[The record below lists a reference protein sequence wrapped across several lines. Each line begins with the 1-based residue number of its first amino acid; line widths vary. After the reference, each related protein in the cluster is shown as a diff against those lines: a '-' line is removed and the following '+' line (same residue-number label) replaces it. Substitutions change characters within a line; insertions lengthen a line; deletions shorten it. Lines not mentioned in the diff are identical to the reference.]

1 MKLKTINL
9 YNFGSYEGKNTISF
23 EDSGEEKRVV
33 VIGGKNGAG
42 KTTLF
47 TALQICLYGY
57 HSFGFK
63 STSKQYFKEVYNLIN
78 NKVRLDECAAAYV
91 EVTFEQITN
100 TEKVFFEVK
109 RLWTWLGGEIEEQL
123 IVTRDGI
130 LLVED
135 ELANFQNFLVHLI
148 PPELLKL
155 YFFDG
160 EKVADY
166 FLGNKEVNIRDALM
180 VLSGND
186 TFDLLYESVKRTLKL
201 TGGKNE
207 DSAKEYLECKQAAEE
222 LDRVLSVTAQEL
234 EDQLASLDEIR
245 ATLTQLIANYAK
257 KGGISLDEW
266 SALQGKLKEEEDLRE
281 KLNSQKKAIATDVLP
296 FLIVSELVKKIPV
309 RIQEE
314 KEYDA
319 YKSVQDTISSSA
331 FSLMLSEAAQA
342 IGSGD
347 PLGSG
352 VVLLDHVKRFFVKE
366 QWASYAPLFGLSG
379 DEELQVQMCLS
390 KITGTD
396 HTIFHTL
403 KKQIDES
410 IERSRII
417 RAKLQ
422 ESDVEHFEE
431 HIRERAKLE
440 SEQDILG
447 VKIEHTRER
456 ILHLTEE
463 RTALDARMK
472 SAKKA
477 FEEQLKQQSVSA
489 VSGRVLLL
497 LEDLQR
503 ELYSKLIQKVEIDI
517 NEKFRQLIRKRDFF
531 SYIKIDENFNIHIL
545 RNRDITK
552 QDLLAQFKGNG
563 FTALQKA
570 IGPYAVYKLQELLN
584 VETYEDLKNRLRQ
597 SRCESY
603 WLPFEIDKDRLSSGE
618 KQIFV
623 MSLYWAMMQQ
633 SKNSLPYVIDTPFA
647 RIDTEHRANITDY
660 FFKQLNGQLIVLST
674 DEEISGYHMTSL
686 KEQIAHIYM
695 LEYGEDKCTHV
706 HQNVYFE
713 V

>member
-23 EDSGEEKRVV
+23 EDSSEEKRVV

-91 EVTFEQITN
+91 EVVFEQITD
-100 TEKVFFEVK
+100 TEKVIFEVK
-109 RLWTWLGGEIEEQL
+109 RLWTWLSGEIEEQL
-123 IVTRDGI
+123 IVTRDGNV
-130 LLVED
+130 LEED

-222 LDRVLSVTAQEL
+222 LDRVLSAATQDL
-234 EDQLASLDEIR
+234 EDQLASLDEIK
-245 ATLTQLIANYAK
+245 ATLTQLVSSYAK

-266 SALQGKLKEEEDLRE
+266 SALQGKLKEEDSLRE
-281 KLNSQKKAIATDVLP
+281 KLNSQKKAIATDILP
-296 FLIVSELVKKIPV
+296 FLIVAELVKKIPV
-309 RIQEE
+309 HMQEE
-314 KEYDA
+314 KEYEA
-319 YKSVQDTISSSA
+319 YKSVQATILSDA
-331 FSLMLSEAAQA
+331 FSTMLSEAAQA

-347 PLGSG
+347 PIGSS
-352 VVLLDHVKRFFVKE
+352 VLLDHIKRFFSKE
-366 QWASYAPLFGLSG
+366 QWVTYVPLFGLSG

-390 KITGTD
+390 KVDNTD
-396 HTIFHTL
+396 LSIFQTL

-410 IERSRII
+410 IERSKII
-417 RAKLQ
+417 RSKLQ

-440 SEQDILG
+440 SEQDVLG
-447 VKIEHTRER
+447 VKIERTRER

-463 RTALDARMK
+463 RTALDAKMK

-531 SYIKIDENFNIHIL
+531 SCIKIDENFNLHIL
-545 RNRDITK
+545 RYRDITK
-552 QDLLAQFKGNG
+552 QDLLSQFKGNG

-570 IGPYAVYKLQELLN
+570 IGPYAVCKLQELLN
-584 VETYEDLKNRLRQ
+584 VETYEDLKNRLKQ

-695 LEYGEDKCTHV
+695 LEYGEDKCTHIQ
-706 HQNVYFE
+706 QNVYFE